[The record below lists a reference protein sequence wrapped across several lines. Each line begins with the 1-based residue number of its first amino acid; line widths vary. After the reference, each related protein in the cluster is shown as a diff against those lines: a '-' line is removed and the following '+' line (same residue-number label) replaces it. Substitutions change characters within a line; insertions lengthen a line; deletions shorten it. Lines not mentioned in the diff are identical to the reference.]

1 MDLQSA
7 LYGLFILFVMY
18 VLLFVMYCHYHLDT
32 FSKYFGKSNE
42 NDEFYTQHRRL
53 LYRKDT
59 PYKRR
64 NTSES
69 CPGGLDSFQMN
80 IRKLRPL
87 HGTPSMPDLKTEEN
101 TDRDE
106 N

>member
-1 MDLQSA
+1 MDFQNA

-32 FSKYFGKSNE
+32 FSKYFGKSYKNG
-42 NDEFYTQHRRL
+42 EFYTQHRRL
-53 LYRKDT
+53 LYRKAT
-59 PYKRR
+59 PYKYRK
-64 NTSES
+64 TSES
-69 CPGGLDSFQMN
+69 CPGGLASFQNN

-101 TDRDE
+101 ADGDE